1 MPNPIHKAFTT
12 HPGTVGESYGEHFG
26 HAMSYSSRLA
36 KASFCAFVHAIF
48 PFWFEKTASTMIR
61 EMVREMDARQSAPAG
76 RIAPGASPAE

>member
-1 MPNPIHKAFTT
+1 MFNSIQKAFTA

-26 HAMSYSSRLA
+26 HAISYSWRMA

-61 EMVREMDARQSAPAG
+61 EMMREMDARQ
-76 RIAPGASPAE
+76 